1 MTLPNQRRTA
11 VQIRQSMADNRARL
25 ESDLDELEERLEESF
40 SPRLL
45 LARHPV
51 VTAVLGAAVGFL
63 VFRNPALLTKSL
75 SRLAK
80 LSAPFVLRSLLQ
92 RESRQPRELS

>member
-1 MTLPNQRRTA
+1 MTSPNHRRTA
-11 VQIRQSMADNRARL
+11 AAIRQSMAENRARL

-51 VTAVLGAAVGFL
+51 LTAVLGAAVGFL
-63 VFRNPALLTKSL
+63 VVRNPALLTKSL

-80 LSAPFVLRSLLQ
+80 LSAPFVLRSLWQ